1 MQEPGE
7 DKGMKSRL
15 RIAAALSLLASFAGA
30 APAPSNT
37 TGCATGS
44 RCILVTN
51 AGKPSNAGNFVA
63 QCRGKFADFIVP
75 RAALPATSSGP
86 MFTPNLIESATSTGV
101 PTGTRPWQNFD
112 PRIPAERLNYTLALR
127 NYAFASAPV
136 RSLTPQLPASAYT
149 VSAGGTVPANQKSQR
164 WFPAP
169 RMIYGGANEPGVR
182 ESAFGMTLERTVP
195 VPELANNTK
204 PFKNYAVA
212 YYDAVGSQAYRAVWK
227 TTTPG
232 QDVADLTK
240 TKLAHRSFVYKLLY
254 SAAEPGDFPDD
265 PLAGSLTVA
274 IRPNA
279 ETQPRPVR
287 LLQIDIAVRDNRAG
301 ATGWYF
307 ATYVYDKNASGTSV
321 WKKMVPLGLMWG
333 NDPLGLP
340 LTQTWI
346 NPAAPAYAR
355 NHLGVDQR
363 LNGPVDNP
371 NSACMSCHATA
382 QAPRVA
388 FMYPRSG
395 CNASPFREAWFR
407 NLPGATAF
415 GRFSEQAGNCVTT
428 PPPATLVAADYSLQL
443 SDTVARALPGTAAT
457 FNPCTW
463 DTAAPPPPSPASPVT
478 LAVPAAPAGPT
489 TLAVP
494 AAAAPTEAEI
504 PVYETTR

>member
-1 MQEPGE
+1 
-7 DKGMKSRL
+7 MKSQFPA
-15 RIAAALSLLASFAGA
+15 AAALGLLASVAGA

-37 TGCATGS
+37 TGCATSS

-51 AGKPSNAGNFVA
+51 AGKPSNSGAFVA

-75 RAALPATSSGP
+75 RAALPTTPSGP
-86 MFTPNLIESATSTGV
+86 IFTPNLIETATSSGV
-101 PTGTRPWQNFD
+101 PTGTRPWANFD

-136 RSLTPQLPASAYT
+136 HSLTPSLAESAYT
-149 VSAGGTVPANQKSQR
+149 DSAGGTVPANQKSQK

-195 VPELANNTK
+195 PPELANNTK

-240 TKLAHRSFVYKLLY
+240 TKLAHRSFVFKLLY
-254 SAAEPGDFPDD
+254 SAAVPGDFPDD
-265 PLAGSLTVA
+265 PLAGSLKVN

-279 ETQPRPVR
+279 ETAPRAVR

-301 ATGWYF
+301 TTGWYF
-307 ATYVYDKNASGTSV
+307 ATYAYDKNAPGTSV
-321 WKKMVPLGLMWG
+321 WKKMVPVGLMWG

-346 NPAAPAYAR
+346 NPAAPAYAK
-355 NHLGVDQR
+355 NHLGVDGR

-371 NSACMSCHATA
+371 VSACMSCHTTA

-395 CNASPFREAWFR
+395 CNAAPFRAAWFR

-415 GRFSEQAGNCVTT
+415 GRFTEQTGNCVTT

-443 SDTVARALPGTAAT
+443 SDTLAKSLPGATAT
-457 FNPCTW
+457 TNPCTW
-463 DTAAPPPPSPASPVT
+463 DSVAPALPPPPSPISSTP
-478 LAVPAAPAGPT
+478 LAVPAVPPGVVTPAEP
-489 TLAVP
+489 
-494 AAAAPTEAEI
+494 EI
-504 PVYETTR
+504 PVYETAR